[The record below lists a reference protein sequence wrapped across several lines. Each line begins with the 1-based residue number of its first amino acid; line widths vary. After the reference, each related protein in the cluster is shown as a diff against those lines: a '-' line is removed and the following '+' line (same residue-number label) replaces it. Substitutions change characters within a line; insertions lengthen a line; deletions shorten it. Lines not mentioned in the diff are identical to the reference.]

1 MKQVLLLR
9 LSMVFVAFIS
19 INQVALADNDSA
31 ARAIAGVLVNLN
43 HFPSDADKAV
53 LMEVAND
60 ESNGQGFRAIARA
73 VHNMQHAAS
82 AEDKELMGRI
92 MAADQADPRAKALAE
107 IVANFSHVPGDAAK
121 ATLQGML

>member
-1 MKQVLLLR
+1 MKLSMLR
-9 LSMVFVAFIS
+9 LSIVLVALFS
-19 INQVALADNDSA
+19 FNQIALADNDSA
-31 ARAIAGVLVNLN
+31 AKAIAGILVNLN

-53 LMEVAND
+53 LMEIAND

-107 IVANFSHVPGDAAK
+107 VVAGISHVASDDAK
-121 ATLQGML
+121 ATLQAML